1 MKVVVTGGAGFIGS
15 NLVDALLATGN
26 SVLALDN
33 FSTGYA
39 RHLDDAR
46 RDAGFESVECDLLDG
61 PDRLTELVDGA
72 DAVVHLAANADVRFG
87 WEAPRRD
94 LEQNVVATHNVLE
107 AMRRT
112 GVRRLLFSSTGSVYG
127 EAVVVPTPEG
137 APFPIQTSLYGASK
151 AAAEGY
157 IAAYASAE
165 LVSAT
170 IFRFVSVLGPR
181 YSHGHVIDFVR
192 QLQAASDRLTIL
204 GDGNQRKSYL
214 HVEDCVAA
222 LVHRL
227 PKEPD
232 VEVFNLGVDGYCT
245 VTESAEWICE
255 RLGLDPRIE
264 YTGGDRGWIGDNPFI
279 YLDTASIRA
288 TGWAP
293 TYGIRAAVESTVD
306 YLVDHPWLLDAT
318 APSGSKRSVDDV
330 AIDVD

>member
-15 NLVDALLATGN
+15 NLVDALLEAGN

-33 FSTGYA
+33 FSTGHA

-46 RDAGFESVECDLLDG
+46 QDPRFECVECDLLDG

-87 WEAPRRD
+87 WETPRRD

-127 EAVVVPTPEG
+127 EASVVPTPEG

-157 IAAYASAE
+157 IAAYASVD

-170 IFRFVSVLGPR
+170 IFRFVSVLGQR

-192 QLQAASDRLTIL
+192 QLQTAPDRLTVL
-204 GDGNQRKSYL
+204 GDGTQRKSYL

-222 LVHRL
+222 VVQCL
-227 PKEPD
+227 PQD
-232 VEVFNLGVDGYCT
+232 ADIEVLNLGVDGFCT
-245 VTESAEWICE
+245 VTDSATWICE
-255 RLGLDPRIE
+255 RLGLEPRIE

-279 YLDTASIRA
+279 YLDTARIRS
-288 TGWAP
+288 TGWEP

-306 YLVDHPWLLDAT
+306 YLVDHAWLLDAT
-318 APSGSKRSVDDV
+318 AR
-330 AIDVD
+330 